1 MAERKYV
8 INKEV
13 AEQKLQ
19 RMALEIAEE
28 LQGDNTEIIIIGIR
42 NSGKVVADKLG
53 ALLRKELTAP
63 IKIISVILNKITP
76 KEIFLSEPGID
87 FNNKNVIVAD
97 DVVNSGKTLLYA
109 LRPLL
114 YFQPKR
120 IQTLVLVERMHKL
133 FPVKSDYIGLTV
145 ATTAEDNIMIEV
157 KDGDI
162 VGAYIADK

>member
-1 MAERKYV
+1 MSERKYV
-8 INKEV
+8 LTKEV

-19 RMALEIAEE
+19 RLALEIAEQLE
-28 LQGDNTEIIIIGIR
+28 GDDAEIIIIGIR
-42 NSGKVVADKLG
+42 ISGKVVADKVG
-53 ALLRKELTAP
+53 ALLSQYLTVP
-63 IKIISVILNKITP
+63 IKIISVILNKVNP
-76 KEIFLSEPGID
+76 KEVFLSEPNID

-145 ATTAEDNIMIEV
+145 ATTLNDNIIVES
-157 KDGDI
+157 KDGEI
-162 VGAYIADK
+162 IGAYIE

>member
-1 MAERKYV
+1 MSERKYV
-8 INKEV
+8 LTKEV

-19 RMALEIAEE
+19 RLALEIAEQ
-28 LQGDNTEIIIIGIR
+28 LDGDDAEIIIIGIR
-42 NSGKVVADKLG
+42 NSGKVVADKIGVLLG
-53 ALLRKELTAP
+53 PLLTVP
-63 IKIISVILNKITP
+63 IKIISVVLNKVTP
-76 KEIFLSEPGID
+76 KEVFLSEPNID

-97 DVVNSGKTLLYA
+97 DVVNSGKTLLFA

-145 ATTAEDNIMIEV
+145 ATTSQDNIVVEA
-157 KDGDI
+157 KDGEI
-162 VGAYIADK
+162 IGAYIE

>member
-1 MAERKYV
+1 MSERKYV
-8 INKEV
+8 LTKEV

-19 RMALEIAEE
+19 RLALEIAEQLE
-28 LQGDNTEIIIIGIR
+28 GDDAEIIIIGIR
-42 NSGKVVADKLG
+42 ISGKVVADKVG
-53 ALLRKELTAP
+53 ALLSQYLSVP
-63 IKIISVILNKITP
+63 IKIISVILNKVNP
-76 KEIFLSEPGID
+76 KEVFLSEPNID

-145 ATTAEDNIMIEV
+145 ATTLNDNIIVES
-157 KDGDI
+157 KDGEI
-162 VGAYIADK
+162 IGAYIE

>member
-8 INKEV
+8 LTKEV

-19 RMALEIAEE
+19 RLALEVAENLEGDSAE
-28 LQGDNTEIIIIGIR
+28 LIIIGIR
-42 NSGKVVADKLG
+42 NSGKAIADKIG
-53 ALLRKELTAP
+53 TLLKGHLNVP
-63 IKIISVILNKITP
+63 IKIVSVILNKQMP
-76 KEIFLSEPGID
+76 KEVFLSEPNID
-87 FNNKNVIVAD
+87 LNNKNIIVMD

-133 FPVKSDYIGLTV
+133 FPVKSDYIGLTI
-145 ATTAEDNIMIEV
+145 ATTLEANILVET
-157 KDGDI
+157 KDGEI
-162 VGAYIADK
+162 MGAYIE

>member
-8 INKEV
+8 LTKEV

-19 RMALEIAEE
+19 RLALEVAENLEGDSAE
-28 LQGDNTEIIIIGIR
+28 LIIIGIR
-42 NSGKVVADKLG
+42 TSGKVVAEKIG
-53 ALLRKELTAP
+53 ALLKVHLNVP
-63 IKIISVILNKITP
+63 IRIISVILNKQTP
-76 KEIFLSEPGID
+76 KEVFLSEPNID
-87 FNNKNVIVAD
+87 LNNKNIIVMD

-133 FPVKSDYIGLTV
+133 FPIKSDYIGLTV
-145 ATTAEDNIMIEV
+145 ATTLEANILVET
-157 KDGDI
+157 KDGEI
-162 VGAYIADK
+162 VGAYIE

>member
-1 MAERKYV
+1 MSERKYV
-8 INKEV
+8 LTKEV

-19 RMALEIAEE
+19 RLALEIAEQ
-28 LQGDNTEIIIIGIR
+28 LDGDDAEIIIIGIR
-42 NSGKVVADKLG
+42 NSGKVVADKIG
-53 ALLRKELTAP
+53 VLLRPLLTVP
-63 IKIISVILNKITP
+63 IKIISVVLNKVTP
-76 KEIFLSEPGID
+76 KEVFLSEPNID

-133 FPVKSDYIGLTV
+133 FPIKSDYIGLTV
-145 ATTAEDNIMIEV
+145 ATTSQANIVVEA
-157 KDGDI
+157 KDGEI
-162 VGAYIADK
+162 IGAYIE

>member
-1 MAERKYV
+1 MSEKKYV
-8 INKEV
+8 LTKEV

-19 RMALEIAEE
+19 RLALEIAEQ
-28 LQGDNTEIIIIGIR
+28 LDGDDAEIIIIGIR
-42 NSGKVVADKLG
+42 NSGKVVADKIG
-53 ALLRKELTAP
+53 VLLRPLLTVP
-63 IKIISVILNKITP
+63 IKIISVVLNKVTP
-76 KEIFLSEPGID
+76 KEVFLSEPNID

-133 FPVKSDYIGLTV
+133 FPIKSDYIGLTV
-145 ATTAEDNIMIEV
+145 ATTSQANIVVEA
-157 KDGDI
+157 KDGEI
-162 VGAYIADK
+162 IGAYIE

>member
-1 MAERKYV
+1 MSERKYV
-8 INKEV
+8 LTKEV

-19 RMALEIAEE
+19 RLALEIAEQ
-28 LQGDNTEIIIIGIR
+28 LDGDDAEIIIIGIR
-42 NSGKVVADKLG
+42 NSGKVVADKIG
-53 ALLRKELTAP
+53 VLLRPLLTVP
-63 IKIISVILNKITP
+63 IKIISVVLNKVTP
-76 KEIFLSEPGID
+76 KEVFLSEPNID

-97 DVVNSGKTLLYA
+97 DVVNSGKTLLFA

-145 ATTAEDNIMIEV
+145 ATTSQDNIVVEA
-157 KDGDI
+157 KDGEI
-162 VGAYIADK
+162 IGAYIE

>member
-1 MAERKYV
+1 MSERKYV
-8 INKEV
+8 LTKEV

-19 RMALEIAEE
+19 RLALEIAEQ
-28 LQGDNTEIIIIGIR
+28 LDGDDAEIIIIGIR
-42 NSGKVVADKLG
+42 NSGKVVADKIG
-53 ALLRKELTAP
+53 VLLRPLLTVP
-63 IKIISVILNKITP
+63 IKIISVVLNKVTP
-76 KEIFLSEPGID
+76 KEVFLSEPNID

-97 DVVNSGKTLLYA
+97 DVVNSGKTLLFA

-145 ATTAEDNIMIEV
+145 ATTSQDNIIVEA
-157 KDGDI
+157 KDGEI
-162 VGAYIADK
+162 IGAYIE

>member
-1 MAERKYV
+1 MSERKYV
-8 INKEV
+8 LTKEV

-19 RMALEIAEE
+19 RLALEIAEQ
-28 LQGDNTEIIIIGIR
+28 LDGDDAEIIIIGIR
-42 NSGKVVADKLG
+42 NSGKVVADKIG
-53 ALLRKELTAP
+53 VLLRPLLTVP
-63 IKIISVILNKITP
+63 IKIISVVLNKVTP
-76 KEIFLSEPGID
+76 KEVFLSEPNID

-97 DVVNSGKTLLYA
+97 DVVNSGKTLLFA

-145 ATTAEDNIMIEV
+145 ATTSQDNIVVEAI
-157 KDGDI
+157 DGEI
-162 VGAYIADK
+162 IGAYIE

>member
-1 MAERKYV
+1 MTQRKY
-8 INKEV
+8 ILTKEV

-28 LQGDNTEIIIIGIR
+28 LEGDESELIIIGIR
-42 NSGKVVADKLG
+42 ISGKVIADKMG
-53 ALLRKELTAP
+53 RLLKQHLKTP
-63 IKIISVILNKITP
+63 IKIISIILNKTNP
-76 KEIFLSEPGID
+76 KEVFLSEPNID
-87 FNNKNVIVAD
+87 FNNKNIIVMD

-114 YFQPKR
+114 YSQPKR

-145 ATTAEDNIMIEV
+145 ATTLQSNILVETDNGEII
-157 KDGDI
+157 
-162 VGAYIADK
+162 GAYVE